1 MNFAPTH
8 WGLSGLAGSLSIL
21 SPCVFPLLPLV
32 LGGLTPGNRLGPLA
46 MGLGMTLSFA
56 ALGVLL
62 GAAGPALGIDSRHVR
77 TAAAVLLVLMGA
89 WIWVPS
95 LKEWLTQR
103 MTWLASGANAWAAH
117 LHGRTLGNAFLL
129 GGLLGLV
136 WSPCSGPLLAS
147 ALIMAASEGGA
158 GSGGMTLGFFG
169 LGAATPLVA
178 AAYVSRPFF
187 ERFRER
193 VQTRGE
199 LGQKIMGAA
208 LLVTGLAVVSG
219 ADKWLEAWI
228 LPFLPPRWLQLMAL
242 F

>member
-1 MNFAPTH
+1 MNLSLTH
-8 WGLSGLAGSLSIL
+8 WGLSWLAGSLSIL

-46 MGLGMTLSFA
+46 MGAGMTLSFA
-56 ALGVLL
+56 LLGVLL

-77 TAAAVLLVLMGA
+77 TAAAVLLMLMGA

-95 LKEWLTQR
+95 LQEWFTQR
-103 MTWLASGANAWAAH
+103 MTWLASGAHAWAAH
-117 LHGRTLGNAFLL
+117 LQGKTLGSAFLL

-158 GSGGMTLGFFG
+158 GSGAVTLGFFG

-187 ERFRER
+187 ESVRER
-193 VQTRGE
+193 VQARGG

-208 LLVTGLAVVSG
+208 LFATGLAVVTG
-219 ADKWLEAWI
+219 ADKWLEAQI
-228 LPFLPPRWLQLMAL
+228 LPFLPPGWLQLLTL